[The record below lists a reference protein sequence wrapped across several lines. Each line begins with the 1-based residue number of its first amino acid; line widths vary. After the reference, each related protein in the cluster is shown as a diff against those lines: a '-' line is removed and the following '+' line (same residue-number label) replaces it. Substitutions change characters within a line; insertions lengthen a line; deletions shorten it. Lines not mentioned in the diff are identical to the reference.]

1 MQNRLCLLVVF
12 PSLPHVLRHK
22 YLTFV
27 CGLTRE
33 RGTSPCPQPA
43 AATDTDCINA
53 DRCDSEA
60 MTAHLAELFADACL
74 AHTVGGRAAGRP
86 TPEKQQRLQRGTRIQ
101 GSRQQDG
108 MPPTYCDDHNSSK
121 NDTNL
126 NNHRKNHTSKKNTT
140 TAAILVRIGSP
151 AADVSCACTPCGC
164 GVQARI
170 EVVGLYFKGASRCTA
185 LEPRALGPLQ

>member
-27 CGLTRE
+27 GGLTRE

-74 AHTVGGRAAGRP
+74 AHTVGGRGAGRP
-86 TPEKQQRLQRGTRIQ
+86 TPKSSNESKGAPEFKAPD
-101 GSRQQDG
+101 SRMGCPQLTA
-108 MPPTYCDDHNSSK
+108 MTI
-121 NDTNL
+121 
-126 NNHRKNHTSKKNTT
+126 
-140 TAAILVRIGSP
+140 TAARTILTLTTI
-151 AADVSCACTPCGC
+151 
-164 GVQARI
+164 ARI
-170 EVVGLYFKGASRCTA
+170 ILARRTLPPPLFLYKSEAQQPTSPVPARPAGAAFRRGLRVWGFTLRAIAGVLLWS
-185 LEPRALGPLQ
+185 LEL